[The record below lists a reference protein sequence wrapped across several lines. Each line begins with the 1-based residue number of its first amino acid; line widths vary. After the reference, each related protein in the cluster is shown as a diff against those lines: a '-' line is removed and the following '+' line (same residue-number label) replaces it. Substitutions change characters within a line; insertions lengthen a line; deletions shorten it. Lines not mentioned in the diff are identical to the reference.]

1 VLEGC
6 RSQLQVTR
14 TGTPGAIAI
23 VQQWQCRNS
32 RKMRADMILKQG
44 CAKRQWAGRKRAKQL
59 LLG

>member
-23 VQQWQCRNS
+23 IQQWQCRNS
-32 RKMRADMILKQG
+32 RMMRADTILKQA
-44 CAKRQWAGRKRAKQL
+44 CAKRQGQNN
-59 LLG
+59 